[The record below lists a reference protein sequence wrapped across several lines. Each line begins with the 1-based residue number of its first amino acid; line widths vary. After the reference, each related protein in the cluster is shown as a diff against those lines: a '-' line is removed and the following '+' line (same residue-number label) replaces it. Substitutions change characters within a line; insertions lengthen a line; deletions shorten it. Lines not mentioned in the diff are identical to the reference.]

1 MSTLDGGG
9 AGFDDDGLLD
19 GGDSDDETLLAVE
32 GGAAALG
39 SPAIFDLRVRR
50 HEPSGGPLEPIA
62 TLDIQAT
69 VPYGDLAALRATVT
83 LETVGTLPA
92 VVEAALEY
100 WDGSGWVEP
109 RDARFLIKDQTG
121 NERDPANTRALIGTS
136 LWDWLLRKL
145 IVREGDIALADGK
158 RPFNSATAGAIMQT
172 ILDEGQARGW
182 GPFLDYTFTST
193 HDSAGVP
200 WAQQI
205 SIAYQPGRATGLI
218 VLQNLI
224 DQGMVERV
232 TVGRTLNLYN
242 PGHGAHR
249 DEGPAPVRL
258 AAAAD
263 SMPVKR
269 TLDDLV
275 TDLTFYGEDG
285 FVLEVENSGAYAGL
299 GRLETAVVQGG
310 VSDEGT
316 ATLLG
321 QAELT
326 KGKQVREEI
335 TASEVAAAAEFLPWI
350 DYQIGDWVQGRR
362 GSGEWEALRVQE
374 VTLTKNAEG
383 TVTVSPTLN
392 DRFLDLLAR
401 MAKRTIGILGGA
413 TAGGSGSVPNTG
425 EDNRQPKAPVN
436 VSAASSGYWDSN
448 GVMQSQLQLAWDP
461 VTEALN
467 DVAIAV
473 RGYEVWG
480 RKDDG
485 ESPWQAITTSD
496 TAGATASPFEP
507 LTEWLFK
514 VRAQSHNGVWGPFSD
529 EEPVTMGVG
538 DPALDQPTAPL
549 LTSAGGVVVVT
560 WDGRFDTDPP
570 STAPV
575 QFMQMDIEMAGA
587 EAGPYELVGTL
598 TTGRERQAFTGLIVG
613 STPWFRFV
621 AVDRRGRRTTPSEA
635 AGIEVV
641 GIDGVQII
649 GGTIYGDRLVAG
661 SVEVTALVAT
671 AGQDLN
677 LESNASI
684 VLIAGQV
691 EEAVETADGA
701 AAGLADMRLY
711 VQITEEEVAITRPG
725 SPSAFALS
733 NERIEARQSGIVV
746 SYWEAGQLNVPK
758 LVTPSAQ
765 IGNHLLEAVAVGTVM
780 RALVAP
786 EE

>member
-39 SPAIFDLRVRR
+39 SPGIFDLRVRR
-50 HEPSGGPLEPIA
+50 YAPGAGPLETIA

-69 VPYGDLAALRATVT
+69 IPYGDLAALRATVT
-83 LETVGTLPA
+83 LETVGALPS

-109 RDARFLIKDQTG
+109 RDARFLIKDQTE
-121 NERDPANTRALIGTS
+121 NERDPARTRALIGTS

-172 ILDEGQARGW
+172 IIDEGQDRGW

-193 HDSAGVP
+193 HDSAGAP
-200 WAQQI
+200 WAEQI

-242 PGHGAHR
+242 AGHGAHR

-258 AAAAD
+258 AAAAE

-285 FVLEVENSGAYAGL
+285 FVLEVENSGAYDGL

-321 QAELT
+321 QAELA

-335 TASEVAAAAEFLPWI
+335 TAAELAAAAEFLPWI

-362 GSGEWEALRVQE
+362 GSGAWEALRVHE
-374 VTLTKNAEG
+374 ITLTKNAEG
-383 TVTVSPTLN
+383 TVLVAPTLN

-401 MAKRTIGILGGA
+401 MAKRTVGILGGA
-413 TAGGSGSVPNTG
+413 SAGGSGSVPNTG
-425 EDNRQPKAPVN
+425 EDNRQPKAPSN
-436 VSAASSGYWDSN
+436 LSAVSTGYWDSN
-448 GVMQSQLQLAWDP
+448 GAMQSQLTLGWDP

-467 DVAIAV
+467 DVAIAI

-496 TAGATASPFEP
+496 SAGATASPFEP
-507 LTEWLFK
+507 DTAWLFK

-529 EEPVTMGVG
+529 EEPVTMGTA
-538 DPALDQPTAPL
+538 DPELEQPTAPI
-549 LTSAGGVVVVT
+549 LTSHGGVVVVE

-570 STAPV
+570 TTAPV
-575 QFMQMDIEMAGA
+575 QFLQMDIEAAGA
-587 EAGPYELVGTL
+587 EAGPFSLVGTL
-598 TTGRERQAFTGLIVG
+598 TTGRERQVFTGLGVG
-613 STPWFRFV
+613 SFPWFRFV
-621 AVDRRGRRTTPSEA
+621 GVDRMGRRTSPSA
-635 AGIEVV
+635 ASTIEVV
-641 GIDGVQII
+641 GINGVEII

-677 LESNASI
+677 IESNASI
-684 VLIAGQV
+684 ILVAGQV
-691 EEAVETADGA
+691 EEVAATAEGA
-701 AAGLADMRLY
+701 AASVADMRLY
-711 VQITEEEVAITRPG
+711 VQISEDEVAITRPNSG
-725 SPSAFALS
+725 AAFALS
-733 NERIEARQSGIVV
+733 NDRIEARQGGVAV
-746 SYWEAGQLNVPK
+746 SWWEAGQLNVPS
-758 LVTPSAQ
+758 LVAPKIV
-765 IGNHLLEAVAVGTVM
+765 IGNHQFERVASGTVM
-780 RALVAP
+780 RALV
-786 EE
+786 